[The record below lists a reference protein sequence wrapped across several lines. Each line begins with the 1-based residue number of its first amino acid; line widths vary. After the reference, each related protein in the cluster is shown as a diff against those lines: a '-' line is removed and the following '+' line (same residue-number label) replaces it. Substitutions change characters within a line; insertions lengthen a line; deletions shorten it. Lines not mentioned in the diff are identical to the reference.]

1 MHNIFQSDAVKLLV
15 AQVSTQEAFV
25 AYMSLGLDH
34 WYLYDMLGIC
44 DMGMLKHY
52 KNTQNFLSDPLR
64 FHWESLTDF
73 ARGTVTRSKPTGA
86 GLRGFMIF

>member
-1 MHNIFQSDAVKLLV
+1 MHNIFQSDVVKLLV

-44 DMGMLKHY
+44 DMVGC
-52 KNTQNFLSDPLR
+52 LSITKT
-64 FHWESLTDF
+64 HKVS
-73 ARGTVTRSKPTGA
+73 
-86 GLRGFMIF
+86 